1 MGAARELIFSGSRQC
16 HEEACMNSHPSP
28 ISRLGQQTIGKIDHI
43 DLVVVKLPFVAPF
56 GTSVYVW
63 THKEALLLK
72 LQSEGITAWGECVA
86 DPDPFY
92 FYETTGTA
100 RHIIKD
106 FLLPLVEPGIALA
119 DLEARFRHVRG
130 HGMAKATIE
139 NALINLIATQKGVPL
154 HELLGWPAKKIMSGI
169 SIGLKDTVSEL
180 LAAVENAVSK
190 KYHRIKMKV
199 KKGQDIEWVRAVRE
213 RFPDIR
219 LMVDANGDY
228 KLEDTAHLK
237 RLDAFN
243 LMMIEQP
250 LSYSDI
256 FQHSILQKEIKTAVC
271 LDESI
276 HGLADAA
283 TAIALNAC
291 RIINIKQGR
300 VGGLMESM
308 RIARYAA
315 ENGVDAWSGGMD
327 ETGIGRA
334 VNIHLQAAEG
344 FSLPG
349 DTSETSNYFDEDIV
363 EPGVVLGPDGYIQ
376 IPSGPGIGVRVRPD
390 RLMKWYIHLERLR

>member
-1 MGAARELIFSGSRQC
+1 MSTD
-16 HEEACMNSHPSP
+16 PSP
-28 ISRLGQQTIGKIDHI
+28 TTRLEQATIGKLDHI
-43 DLVVVKLPFVAPF
+43 DLIVVKLPFVAPF

-72 LQSEGITAWGECVA
+72 LESGGVTAWGECVA

-106 FLLPLVEPGIALA
+106 FLLPLVEPGITLGE
-119 DLEARFRHVRG
+119 LEARFRHVRG

-139 NALINLIATQKGVPL
+139 NALINLIALQKGAPL
-154 HELLGWPAKKIMSGI
+154 HELLGRPAKKISSGI
-169 SIGLKDTVSEL
+169 SIGLKDTPAEL
-180 LAAVENAVSK
+180 LAAVENAVAK
-190 KYHRIKMKV
+190 KYHRIKMKI
-199 KKGQDIEWVRAVRE
+199 KRGQDIERVRTVRE
-213 RFPDIR
+213 HFPDIR

-228 KLEDTAHLK
+228 KPEDTAHLK

-256 FQHSILQKEIKTAVC
+256 YQHSILQKELKTAVC
-271 LDESI
+271 LDESV
-276 HGLADAA
+276 HSLADAV
-283 TAIALNAC
+283 TAIALGAC

-308 RIARYAA
+308 RIASYAA
-315 ENGVDAWSGGMD
+315 ERGIDVWSGGMD

-334 VNIHLQAAEG
+334 VNIHLQTAEG
-344 FSLPG
+344 FNLPG

-363 EPGVVLGPDGYIQ
+363 EPAVVLGPDGYID
-376 IPSGPGIGVRVRPD
+376 IPKGPGIGVRVAPE
-390 RLMKWYIHLERLR
+390 RLMKWTIHLERLR